1 MFSINY
7 TKNDTSQLKETLSE
21 KTEIHNIQN
30 YIPLY
35 KRFFTFSKNN
45 FNNFNLNNK
54 LHLKMINEKFNTNI
68 YNCNLIDNS
77 SNITDKFSF
86 FKFSPLIDPIKYM
99 AGKYDFSDI
108 NILPNYNETNDL
120 NIDKKIY
127 EKLNDCNNSAY
138 IDSFF
143 SYLSSQL
150 LNNYGFIH
158 GIDFYG
164 SFLGNKKDYQLN
176 IYDDVD
182 YLNDNDFFYK
192 NNDILFKIE
201 DIKSVSMINNHTRNY
216 KKKIDIKKSIKIT
229 DLCEDLNED
238 LFDNL
243 FTENNGELNDETL
256 QLTIE
261 NVNKLNLENN
271 DTIYENKK
279 LLKKKS
285 ESSTSCCSSRTS
297 NTEESGEEESGQEE
311 SGEEESGEEES
322 GEEESEDERSETESL
337 LSEPELLATINNF
350 PVQLIA
356 LELLD
361 CTLDKLIEID
371 EDDFLTINLPN
382 KKSIRVNALENKE
395 LLSCLF
401 QVIMTLI
408 TYQKVFDFTHND
420 LHTNNIMFKLTDKQ
434 YIYYKYNNTYY
445 KVPTYG
451 KIYKIIDFGR
461 SIYKYKNHTFC
472 SDSYKNKGD
481 AAGQYNFGPYFNKN
495 KPELKPNKSFD
506 LCRLGTCLYDFFVID
521 IDDEELLECDEED
534 FTQED
539 KDVSKLINDWCLDT
553 KGRNIGYKKNGEER
567 YNDFKLYK
575 MIARTVNNKEP
586 HKQLSNPLF
595 ERYKISR
602 KKLKKKHKI
611 INIDAMPKLY
621 D

>member
-35 KRFFTFSKNN
+35 KKFFTFSKNN
-45 FNNFNLNNK
+45 FNNINLNNK
-54 LHLKMINEKFNTNI
+54 LHLRMINEKFNTNI
-68 YNCNLIDNS
+68 YNCNLIDCS

-99 AGKYDFSDI
+99 AGKYDLSNT

-120 NIDKKIY
+120 NADKKIY
-127 EKLNDCNNSAY
+127 EKINDCNNSAY

-150 LNNYGFIH
+150 LNNYGFVH

-164 SFLGNKKDYQLN
+164 SFLGNKKNYQLN

-192 NNDILFKIE
+192 NNDVLFKIE

-243 FTENNGELNDETL
+243 FTENGNE
-256 QLTIE
+256 LTIE

-271 DTIYENKK
+271 EAIYENKN
-279 LLKKKS
+279 LIKKIS

-297 NTEESGEEESGQEE
+297 NTEESCEDEQSEQSDEDEQSEQSDEDEQSGQSDESG
-311 SGEEESGEEES
+311 
-322 GEEESEDERSETESL
+322 DETSETESL

-350 PVQLIA
+350 PVQLIS

-401 QVIMTLI
+401 QIIMTLI

-521 IDDEELLECDEED
+521 IDDEELSECDGED
-534 FTQED
+534 ITQED
-539 KDVSKLINDWCLDT
+539 KDISKLINDWCLDT

-595 ERYKISR
+595 EGYKISR

-611 INIDAMPKLY
+611 VNIDAMPKLY